1 MRVRIFLIICIAAIS
16 ILLTSNLLLKENGVA
31 ENKLI
36 WSEEFDYKGLPD
48 STKWSYDVGDGCP
61 KLCGWGNNE
70 LQYYTEKNLDNA
82 RVENGIL
89 TIEAH
94 KQTMGS
100 KGYTSA
106 RLVGKNKAD
115 FKYAKIDIRAKVTG
129 GLGAWSAIWM
139 LPTHNTYGN
148 WPKSGEIDIMEHV
161 GFERDSIFGTP
172 HTEAF
177 NGMIFTQKS
186 GGIEI
191 LDSEDEYYTYTIDW
205 KEDRIDWYVNE
216 HHYHTFHKA
225 KDHFAYWPFDQKFHL
240 ILNLAIGGN
249 WGGKHGV
256 DASIWPR
263 TMEIDYIRVYSNEST
278 ELQ

>member
-1 MRVRIFLIICIAAIS
+1 MRVRIFLIISIAAIS

-36 WSEEFDYKGLPD
+36 WSEEFDYNGLPD

-94 KQTMGS
+94 RQTMGS

>member
-16 ILLTSNLLLKENGVA
+16 ILLTSNLLLQENGA
-31 ENKLI
+31 TENKLI
-36 WSEEFDYKGLPD
+36 WSEEFDYNGLPD

-115 FKYAKIDIRAKVTG
+115 FKYAKIDVRAKVTG

>member
-1 MRVRIFLIICIAAIS
+1 MSVRIFLIICIAAIS
-16 ILLTSNLLLKENGVA
+16 ILVTSNLLLQENGA
-31 ENKLI
+31 TENKLI
-36 WSEEFDYKGLPD
+36 WSEEFDYNGLPD

-115 FKYAKIDIRAKVTG
+115 FKYAKIDVRAKVTG

>member
-1 MRVRIFLIICIAAIS
+1 MKVRIFLILIIAAVS
-16 ILLTSNLLLKENGVA
+16 VLVTSNLLLKDTGIDAN
-31 ENKLI
+31 NLI
-36 WSEEFDYKGLPD
+36 WSEEFDYEGHPD
-48 STKWSYDVGDGCP
+48 ASIWSYDVGDGCP

-70 LQYYTEKNLDNA
+70 LQYYTERNLDNA
-82 RVENGIL
+82 RVDNGIL

-94 KQTMGS
+94 KQTMG
-100 KGYTSA
+100 KKDYTSA
-106 RLVGKNKAD
+106 RLVSKNKAD
-115 FKYAKIDIRAKVTG
+115 FKYAKIDVRAKVTG

-161 GFERDSIFGTP
+161 GFERDTIYGTP

-177 NGMIFTQKS
+177 NGMIFTQKT

-191 LDSEDEYYTYTIDW
+191 LDSEDEFHTYTIDW
-205 KEDRIDWYVNE
+205 KKDRIDWYVDE
-216 HHYHTFHKA
+216 HHYHTFHKT
-225 KDHFAYWPFDQKFHL
+225 KDHFAYWPFDQQFHL

-256 DASIWPR
+256 DTSIWPR

-278 ELQ
+278 EL

>member
-61 KLCGWGNNE
+61 KLCGWGHNE

>member
-36 WSEEFDYKGLPD
+36 WSEEFDYNGLPD

-115 FKYAKIDIRAKVTG
+115 FKYAKIDVRAKVTG

-191 LDSEDEYYTYTIDW
+191 LDSEDEYHNYTIDW

-225 KDHFAYWPFDQKFHL
+225 KDHFAYWPFDQEFHL
-240 ILNLAIGGN
+240 IVIQSIRLNRLLCN
-249 WGGKHGV
+249 LF
-256 DASIWPR
+256 P
-263 TMEIDYIRVYSNEST
+263 
-278 ELQ
+278 

>member
-161 GFERDSIFGTP
+161 GFERDSIFGPP

>member
-16 ILLTSNLLLKENGVA
+16 ILLTSNLLLQENGA
-31 ENKLI
+31 TENKLI
-36 WSEEFDYKGLPD
+36 WSEEFDYNGLPD

-100 KGYTSA
+100 KDYTSA

-115 FKYAKIDIRAKVTG
+115 FKYAKIDVRAKVTG

>member
-1 MRVRIFLIICIAAIS
+1 MRVRIFLFICIAAIS

>member
-16 ILLTSNLLLKENGVA
+16 ILLTSNLLLKENGA
-31 ENKLI
+31 TENKLI
-36 WSEEFDYKGLPD
+36 WSEEFDYNGLPD

-115 FKYAKIDIRAKVTG
+115 FKYAKIDVRAKVTG

>member
-36 WSEEFDYKGLPD
+36 WSEEFDYNGLPD

-115 FKYAKIDIRAKVTG
+115 FKYAKIDVSAKVTG

>member
-1 MRVRIFLIICIAAIS
+1 MRVRIFLIISIAAIS

-36 WSEEFDYKGLPD
+36 WSEEFDYNGLPD

-94 KQTMGS
+94 RQTMGS

-225 KDHFAYWPFDQKFHL
+225 KDHFAYWPFDQNF
-240 ILNLAIGGN
+240 ILF
-249 WGGKHGV
+249 
-256 DASIWPR
+256 SI
-263 TMEIDYIRVYSNEST
+263 
-278 ELQ
+278 